1 MAVRCLA
8 SHQMSTPLG
17 TGPAAG
23 STSADQHPLVLVFH
37 QHETSAHPP
46 HTPAT
51 HWMSCG
57 QDIFVMQSSTSD
69 QAQWLRI
76 LPPHPHLGCPPFLRA
91 RRVILWWT
99 REFIFSDC
107 GGSSSSVSASEP
119 PSSMRRAL
127 PRLQLR
133 DHHFLRSR
141 TADAVRNAI
150 CNVGGCIRGSAALAE
165 APVTTVSAIPE
176 RRASHPSTHPW
187 TG

>member
-1 MAVRCLA
+1 MGVTVPSLPEVSRSAAAPSSSAHFPVASPRQLPILSNWLKMAVRCLA

-57 QDIFVMQSSTSD
+57 QDIFVMQSSMSD

-91 RRVILWWT
+91 RRVILWWA

-107 GGSSSSVSASEP
+107 GCHNRK
-119 PSSMRRAL
+119 RR
-127 PRLQLR
+127 QQ
-133 DHHFLRSR
+133 
-141 TADAVRNAI
+141 
-150 CNVGGCIRGSAALAE
+150 
-165 APVTTVSAIPE
+165 
-176 RRASHPSTHPW
+176 
-187 TG
+187 